1 MRRCRAMWER
11 VQRVLVRLGI
21 NTLLELALW
30 ILLFYIIIGVAY
42 AGFHIELMGQLGSAL
57 STQFTVFADL
67 AALFVMVA
75 FWPIVLV
82 TSLVCGVAGCGMF

>member
-1 MRRCRAMWER
+1 
-11 VQRVLVRLGI
+11 
-21 NTLLELALW
+21 
-30 ILLFYIIIGVAY
+30 
-42 AGFHIELMGQLGSAL
+42 MGQFESAL

-75 FWPIVLV
+75 FWPILLV

>member
-1 MRRCRAMWER
+1 
-11 VQRVLVRLGI
+11 
-21 NTLLELALW
+21 
-30 ILLFYIIIGVAY
+30 VAY